1 MKVFNSVISEENS
14 NICSMNTNEL
24 FDLLTYDGMKT
35 LETKKSNNETKV
47 DEIQLNSTF
56 NSAKAK
62 GLQSILQTLG
72 ELWDENEYN
81 EEYNLQ
87 TYLEK
92 IEK

>member
-47 DEIQLNSTF
+47 DEIELNSTF